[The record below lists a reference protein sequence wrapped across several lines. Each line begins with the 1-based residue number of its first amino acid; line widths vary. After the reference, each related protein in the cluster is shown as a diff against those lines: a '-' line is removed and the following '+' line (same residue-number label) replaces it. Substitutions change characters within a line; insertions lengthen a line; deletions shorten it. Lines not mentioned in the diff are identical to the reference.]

1 MEGTRHQDCRPTHS
15 VERTLTESG
24 AKVDTASITGLSR
37 GLGQLIRWRG
47 CIKVTR
53 KEPMTQD
60 RSNGTCEVK
69 FSAGGPERG
78 RLRKNLKRKAMCA
91 QDEWP

>member
-24 AKVDTASITGLSR
+24 AKVDAGSITGLSC

-47 CIKVTR
+47 CIKVTW

-60 RSNGTCEVK
+60 RSNGMCEV
-69 FSAGGPERG
+69 RG

>member
-1 MEGTRHQDCRPTHS
+1 MREDLWRAPGTRIVVQHIVS
-15 VERTLTESG
+15 
-24 AKVDTASITGLSR
+24 KVDVGSITGLSR

-60 RSNGTCEVK
+60 RSNETCEVK